1 MRVPI
6 VVYADFDSFTKQIDS
21 CQPILTEALRKLT
34 KSMNRLDS
42 ALTLFVMGKSRD
54 LSCIQNK
61 QNVKTWPKSL

>member
-6 VVYADFDSFTKQIDS
+6 WFMPISSLSQNWLTRVSR
-21 CQPILTEALRKLT
+21 ILTEASRKLT

-42 ALTLFVMGKSRD
+42 AFALFVMGKSRD

-61 QNVKTWPKSL
+61 QKVKTWPKS